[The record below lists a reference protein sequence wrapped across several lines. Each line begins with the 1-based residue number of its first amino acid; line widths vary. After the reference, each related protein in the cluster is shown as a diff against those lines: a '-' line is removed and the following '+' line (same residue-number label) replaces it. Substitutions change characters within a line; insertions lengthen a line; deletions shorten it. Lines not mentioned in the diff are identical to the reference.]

1 MTEAWITKKPRR
13 KTFAAQNDLPR
24 GLFYVILFTK
34 SMQRTEILVQHTV
47 LAKSWLAP
55 NLIRM
60 ECVAP
65 RIANRHQP
73 GQFLIVRAAEDGER
87 VPLTIASSDREKGSV
102 SIIFQVLGAS
112 TRQLAEV
119 EVGDALASVTGPLG
133 IPSDFHD
140 AKRVICVGGGVGTA
154 VLFPQVTALHDMGVP
169 VDVIEGARSAEYLI
183 LEDELR
189 RLCQH
194 LYLITDDGSGG
205 RKGFVTDA
213 LRELLEAGERYD
225 LCVAIGPP
233 VMMRAV
239 AEMTRPYGLHTIVSL
254 NPIMLDGTGM
264 CGCCRVQVG
273 GQTKYACV
281 DGPDFD
287 GHQVDF
293 ASLMRRLKGFVDE
306 ERRLNEI
313 HPCGGLYHGK

>member
-1 MTEAWITKKPRR
+1 M
-13 KTFAAQNDLPR
+13 
-24 GLFYVILFTK
+24 
-34 SMQRTEILVQHTV
+34 HTV
-47 LAKSWLAP
+47 LSKSTLAP

-60 ECVAP
+60 DFLAP
-65 RIANRHQP
+65 RIARKHQP
-73 GQFLIVRAAEDGER
+73 GQFLIVRAAEEGER
-87 VPLTIASSDREKGSV
+87 VPLTIAASDPEKGTV
-102 SIIFQVLGAS
+102 SIIFQMVGVS
-112 TRQLAEV
+112 TRQLGALA
-119 EVGDALASVTGPLG
+119 VGDAIASVTGPLG
-133 IPSDFHD
+133 TPSQFHG

-154 VLFPQVTALHDMGVP
+154 VLYPQVTALSAMGAR
-169 VDVIEGARSAEYLI
+169 VDLIEGARNAGYLI

-189 RLCQH
+189 GLCDH
-194 LYLITDDGSGG
+194 LYLVTDDGSSG
-205 RKGFVTDA
+205 RKGFVTDV
-213 LRELLEAGERYD
+213 LRELLESGEQYD

-239 AEMTRPYGLHTIVSL
+239 AALTKPHNLRTIVSL

-287 GHQVDF
+287 GHAVDF
-293 ASLMRRLKGFVDE
+293 DSLIRRLRGFVDE
-306 ERRLNEI
+306 EQRLNEMYANEI